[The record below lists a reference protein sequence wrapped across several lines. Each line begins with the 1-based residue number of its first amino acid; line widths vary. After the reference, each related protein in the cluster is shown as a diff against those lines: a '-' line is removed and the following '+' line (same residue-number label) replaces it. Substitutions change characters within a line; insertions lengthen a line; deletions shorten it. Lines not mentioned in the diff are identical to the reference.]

1 MSQGPKIE
9 NRGGYRPGAGRK
21 PGPQRTLSAQ
31 LVAEMLRKARKYA
44 RRHKKTIDE
53 VLLDIIYAEKSRDVD
68 KLASIK
74 LFKEHTSPK
83 LTEGGSADTAL
94 AAKGP
99 AVFLPQHRPTLTAVE
114 GGKAA

>member
-1 MSQGPKIE
+1 
-9 NRGGYRPGAGRK
+9 
-21 PGPQRTLSAQ
+21 
-31 LVAEMLRKARKYA
+31 MLRKARKYA
-44 RRHKKTIDE
+44 RKYGKTIDE
-53 VLLDIIYAEKSRDVD
+53 VLLDQIYLETTRPVD
-68 KLASIK
+68 KIAAIK

-99 AVFLPQHRPTLTAVE
+99 AVYLPQHRPVLKAVE